1 MDSNLFSLH
10 KGMASRR
17 GGRFAACNAGM
28 GNAVPGRDNK
38 RFAHVRLSDVA
49 KKVGVSPITISR
61 ALRNPEIVSEDLRQ
75 LILRTVD
82 EMGYVPNLAARAL
95 ASRHSGVVGVI
106 TPALHQHAFTDIMTG
121 IEDRLR
127 ATDLRVQY
135 ANTLYDPDQEVS
147 QLKSFLA
154 QKPAGIIVAGA
165 EYYDALAPLLSA
177 AACPVAHIVDVSQ
190 KAEGLVAAVDHYEAG
205 AAATRMLLSK
215 NYRRI
220 AFVGCRRDTRPRR
233 RFEGYADVMRQAG
246 YFDEALVASC
256 LGMNGI
262 GAGRE
267 LFSNLVEAAPD
278 VDAVFCQN
286 DDLAVGAL
294 LECWTRGLRVPDD
307 IGICGFNDLDYAIHC
322 EPALTTVSIPRY
334 QMGHRVADMLL
345 NAVREEEPGTAHI
358 DFGFQVI
365 ERGSTR

>member
-1 MDSNLFSLH
+1 MDSNLISLH

-28 GNAVPGRDNK
+28 GNAVPGRDSK

-246 YFDEALVASC
+246 HFDEALVASC

>member
-1 MDSNLFSLH
+1 MDSNLISLH

-28 GNAVPGRDNK
+28 GNAVPGRDSK

-246 YFDEALVASC
+246 HFDEALVASC

-345 NAVREEEPGTAHI
+345 NAVREEEPGIAHI

>member
-1 MDSNLFSLH
+1 MDSNLISLH
-10 KGMASRR
+10 KGICESK
-17 GGRFAACNAGM
+17 GEGFAACNAGM
-28 GNAVPGRDNK
+28 GNEVPGRESK
-38 RFAHVRLSDVA
+38 RSAHVRLSDVA

-106 TPALHQHAFTDIMTG
+106 TPALHQHSFTDIMSG

-135 ANTLYDPDQEVS
+135 ANTLYDPDQEMN

-177 AACPVAHIVDVSQ
+177 AACPVAHIVDSSQ
-190 KAEGLVAAVDHYEAG
+190 KAEGLVAAVDHYAAG
-205 AAATRMLLSK
+205 AAAPRMLLSK

-233 RFEGYADVMRQAG
+233 RFDGYADVMREAG
-246 YFDEALVASC
+246 CFDEALVASQV
-256 LGMNGI
+256 GAIGI

-267 LFSNLVEAAPD
+267 LFSKLVEVAPD
-278 VDAVFCQN
+278 VDAVFCQS

-294 LECWTRGLRVPDD
+294 LECWTRGLRVPED

-334 QMGHRVADMLL
+334 DIGHRVADMLL
-345 NAVREEEPGTAHI
+345 KAVREEEPYEAHV
-358 DFGFQVI
+358 DFGFKIV

>member
-1 MDSNLFSLH
+1 
-10 KGMASRR
+10 
-17 GGRFAACNAGM
+17 M
-28 GNAVPGRDNK
+28 GKSVPGRESK
-38 RFAHVRLSDVA
+38 RSAHIRLSDVA

-106 TPALHQHAFTDIMTG
+106 TPALHQHAFTDIMNG

-135 ANTLYDPDQEVS
+135 ANTLYDPDQEMS

-165 EYYDALAPLLSA
+165 EYYDALAPLLGA
-177 AACPVAHIVDVSQ
+177 AACPVAHIVDASQ
-190 KAEGLVAAVDHYEAG
+190 KAEGLVAAIDHYEAG

-233 RFEGYADVMRQAG
+233 RFEGYADVMRERG
-246 YFDEALVASC
+246 YFDEALIASSVEA
-256 LGMNGI
+256 GGI

-267 LFSNLVEAAPD
+267 LFRRLVEVAPD

-294 LECWTRGLRVPDD
+294 LECWTRGLRIPED
-307 IGICGFNDLDYAIHC
+307 IGICGFNDLDFAIHC
-322 EPALTTVSIPRY
+322 EPALTTVNIPRY
-334 QMGHRVADMLL
+334 DIGYGIADMLL
-345 NAVREEEPGTAHI
+345 NAVRDEDAGSAHI
-358 DFGFQVI
+358 DFEFKII
-365 ERGSTR
+365 ERASTR